1 MTRERIRAL
10 VESNPGQ
17 ASEAEYTLVHDV
29 LTGQAPCN
37 LLVFGVGRDSSLW
50 MDTNDGGL
58 TVFVE
63 DVKPWAAYARE
74 HVEGITVIDVR
85 YWTLRI
91 MWHVLRFVPAAL
103 FMRSLPAEVLD
114 TEWDVILV
122 DAPRGTRWYRRGRM
136 MSIYM
141 LTWSAMPVAVSSYLF
156 AQQFRRKPEEV
167 AGMVVVST
175 AFSAVTLP
183 LLLLELL

>member
-17 ASEAEYTLVHDV
+17 ASEAEYTLVYDV
-29 LTGQAPCN
+29 LTGQTPCN

-50 MDTNDGGL
+50 MDTNDQGL

-63 DVKPWAAYARE
+63 DVTHWAEYARE
-74 HVEGITVIDVR
+74 HVEGITVVDVR

-91 MWHVLRFVPAAL
+91 MWYVLRFMPFAL

-114 TEWDVILV
+114 TDWDVLLV

-136 MSIYM
+136 MSIY
-141 LTWSAMPVAVSSYLF
+141 
-156 AQQFRRKPEEV
+156 
-167 AGMVVVST
+167 T
-175 AFSAVTLP
+175 ASVLAKRSRGIVFVHDCHRFTEAECSDAFLGTDHLVRQVDTMRYYAFG
-183 LLLLELL
+183 